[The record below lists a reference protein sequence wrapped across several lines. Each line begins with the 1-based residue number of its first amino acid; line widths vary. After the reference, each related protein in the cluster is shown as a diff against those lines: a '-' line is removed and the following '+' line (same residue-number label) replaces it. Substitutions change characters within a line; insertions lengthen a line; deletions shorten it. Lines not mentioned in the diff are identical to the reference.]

1 MIFFPDVWYSCHDK
15 FVNVW
20 CEHAH
25 HFPVKSHYLFF
36 YDCCVIPLRFWV
48 VAKADSATSAVFFFF
63 CQTATGILAQ
73 TLVTTDSI
81 DWPFKPAAHIRSDIL
96 IHMRNWNDTAQTQ
109 ACLCLLM
116 LPMFWLK
123 KKGKTRS
130 ECLESFERKR
140 AWTTHSSM
148 QVSSHHYNM
157 MVMLI

>member
-1 MIFFPDVWYSCHDK
+1 MVWTCTSFSGEVTLFVFLWLLCDPAEILSSSKGRLCDISC
-15 FVNVW
+15 
-20 CEHAH
+20 
-25 HFPVKSHYLFF
+25 L
-36 YDCCVIPLRFWV
+36 
-48 VAKADSATSAVFFFF
+48 FFFF

-140 AWTTHSSM
+140 AWTAHSSM